1 MTTSCVRP
9 YQHVRP
15 AEVGNGSIRPSCREH
30 NAAGEPCRATP
41 LHDQDLCFWHS
52 PEHATEATEAR
63 RLGGL
68 RRRREGALSGA
79 YEIES
84 LASTPDLRR
93 LLEVAAFDALG
104 LENSVAR
111 VRAITAIVQ
120 VGARL
125 LETGE
130 IEERVAALE
139 ATVRSRV
146 TA

>member
-1 MTTSCVRP
+1 MFMRTCLGVN
-9 YQHVRP
+9 QQQ
-15 AEVGNGSIRPSCREH
+15 
-30 NAAGEPCRATP
+30 EPCRQAP
-41 LHDQDLCFWHS
+41 LKNSDYCFWHS
-52 PEHATEATEAR
+52 PEHETEAAEAR

-79 YEIES
+79 YELDS

-111 VRAITAIVQ
+111 VRALTAIVQ

-130 IEERVAALE
+130 LEARVTALE
-139 ATVRSRV
+139 ATIRSRQ
-146 TA
+146 